1 MDTVKFKFITMGV
14 KYQYPIGNLLCFL
27 KKIKQKEKYMV
38 NIFNVSYGCSNEI
51 TVRLLRRM
59 NIPSF

>member
-38 NIFNVSYGCSNEI
+38 NIFNVSY
-51 TVRLLRRM
+51 
-59 NIPSF
+59 